1 MPGGILPFIAGHM
14 ADSAFSPQPP
24 ERDDLGTR
32 FGWFLSGASLV
43 FSVPALIL
51 MTAHVGFAGL
61 ASENGVSLT
70 EAMFMVAVIWAL
82 PANIVLIG
90 AIAGGSSIIGAAIAV
105 ALSSIRFVPMVAAF
119 VPEMRGPKS
128 RKIVLLFLSHF
139 IAVTAWVLGMEHL
152 RTVPVKMRTT
162 YFAGLGM
169 TLTTANTL
177 VVGLVYFLSTD
188 FPPIVFAAL
197 FFLTPMY
204 FLASLWG
211 SARDR
216 SVHVAMVSGLLL
228 FPLIHHVAPAYDLL
242 LTGLAGGAVTM
253 AYLRWMKARGR
264 TA

>member
-1 MPGGILPFIAGHM
+1 M
-14 ADSAFSPQPP
+14 ADSAFSPHPP
-24 ERDDLGTR
+24 ERDDLRTR
-32 FGWFLSGASLV
+32 FAWFLSGASLV
-43 FSVPALIL
+43 FSIPALIL

-61 ASENGVSLT
+61 ASESGVSLGQ
-70 EAMFMVAVIWAL
+70 AMFMVAAIWAL

-90 AIAGGSSIIGAAIAV
+90 AIAGGYSIFGAAVAV

-128 RKIVLLFLSHF
+128 RKVVLLFLSHF

-152 RTVPVKMRTT
+152 RTVPAKMRTS
-162 YFAGLGM
+162 YFAGLGI
-169 TLTTANTL
+169 TLTSANTL
-177 VVGLVYFLSTD
+177 VVGLVYYLSTD
-188 FPPIVFAAL
+188 FPPLVFAAL

-216 SVHVAMVSGLLL
+216 TVHVAMVSGLML
-228 FPLIHHVAPAYDLL
+228 FPLIHYVAPSYDLL
-242 LTGLAGGAVTM
+242 LTGLFGGAVTV

-264 TA
+264 AL